1 MVPLGACVGAGRV
14 VGEGRPLGTLAGLE
28 AKAALPV
35 RMGCV
40 SDKGS
45 VFPHPQ
51 CCCGLVGSP
60 CALNTSLVP
69 SELAFCHEGMSPSG
83 LMFYRCQVVGAPKP
97 GESCRKRAPKVRFL
111 GSWVLHRDAVLLGPR
126 DSWFPVC
133 QVDGYDCAP
142 PSWGRRSMAGSLP
155 RWAPLMLQT
164 GPGRSGYVLLA
175 NGGD

>member
-1 MVPLGACVGAGRV
+1 MVPLGAWVGAGRV

-28 AKAALPV
+28 AEAALPV

-51 CCCGLVGSP
+51 CCRGLVGSP

-83 LMFYRCQVVGAPKP
+83 LMFYRCQVVGAPKT
-97 GESCRKRAPKVRFL
+97 GESCRKEPQKSS
-111 GSWVLHRDAVLLGPR
+111 SWVPGSCTEMLSCWGHEILGFLSVKWMDMIVP
-126 DSWFPVC
+126 
-133 QVDGYDCAP
+133 
-142 PSWGRRSMAGSLP
+142 LP
-155 RWAPLMLQT
+155 H
-164 GPGRSGYVLLA
+164 GV
-175 NGGD
+175 GGAWQAAFQGGLR